1 MFPPAGQVG
10 LIYNMQQSSHRLEC
24 SYIVRYCDLQS
35 VVRHTASEVVEIQL
49 YRSFDESS
57 LLSCCLLL
65 YKRPLPPRESVRDEK
80 VLWALSPPRRCRS
93 SATKTSGLSPD
104 LFSSGPTA
112 TTLLEQVRIIQAF
125 CCPPYPFFPSIDFWL
140 LHAVV
145 PDCKEQIDWVVS
157 LNIRHALHYYSM
169 SKHRFS

>member
-1 MFPPAGQVG
+1 MTWPRSFRFSFSWLLDVLCSPSHSTGQVG

-57 LLSCCLLL
+57 LLSCCLL

-80 VLWALSPPRRCRS
+80 VLWALSISSSLQIISNEDEWPQSRS
-93 SATKTSGLSPD
+93 LLLWSNSN
-104 LFSSGPTA
+104 SSGTGKNHPSF
-112 TTLLEQVRIIQAF
+112 LLSSL
-125 CCPPYPFFPSIDFWL
+125 SI
-140 LHAVV
+140 
-145 PDCKEQIDWVVS
+145 
-157 LNIRHALHYYSM
+157 
-169 SKHRFS
+169 FS

>member
-1 MFPPAGQVG
+1 MSVSVVRKSHSKVDFWKSNDLASLISFLFLLATGRFVFPPVGQAVARVVVG

-80 VLWALSPPRRCRS
+80 VL
-93 SATKTSGLSPD
+93 
-104 LFSSGPTA
+104 
-112 TTLLEQVRIIQAF
+112 
-125 CCPPYPFFPSIDFWL
+125 
-140 LHAVV
+140 
-145 PDCKEQIDWVVS
+145 
-157 LNIRHALHYYSM
+157 
-169 SKHRFS
+169 

>member
-1 MFPPAGQVG
+1 MFPPVGQAVARVVVG

-65 YKRPLPPRESVRDEK
+65 YKRPLPPRVNLLETKKCCE
-80 VLWALSPPRRCRS
+80 LSLSPRRCRS
-93 SATKTSGLSPD
+93 SATKTTGLSPD

-112 TTLLEQVRIIQAF
+112 TLLEQVRIIQAF
-125 CCPPYPFFPSIDFWL
+125 CCPPYPFFRCIDFWL

-145 PDCKEQIDWVVS
+145 PDCKEQID
-157 LNIRHALHYYSM
+157 
-169 SKHRFS
+169 